1 MLRIM
6 EIDEIIDKC
15 LASNVEKQE
24 RLDLLK
30 ECDDLT
36 NLEDMDMVPS
46 ISRKGMLLEDSVS
59 NEEVKAAIW
68 DGGLNIALDDA
79 VGSGLIYGRKAH
91 VVKAIHGDD
100 TGMEL
105 KGCKFPGIKENLDYL
120 EAKTTL

>member
-36 NLEDMDMVPS
+36 NLEDMDMIMIGIMIDGEWVTGPHR

-59 NEEVKAAIW
+59 NEEIKAAVW
-68 DGGLNIALDDA
+68 DGDDVIISEWNRQDLENI
-79 VGSGLIYGRKAH
+79 IH
-91 VVKAIHGDD
+91 V
-100 TGMEL
+100 M
-105 KGCKFPGIKENLDYL
+105 
-120 EAKTTL
+120 